1 MSQPFYVAGDWRHS
15 TDSRELRSPFDDAV
29 VGRFDVPTAKDLEDA
44 IATAAVT
51 HAAGPPPRYER
62 SEWLTRAADIVA
74 RDGEDLAR
82 LLVAEGGKPLK
93 AARAEVGR
101 LASTLRSS
109 AEEARRLDGEVLP
122 LDTATSY
129 GDRAGLVNRVP
140 VGPVLGITPFNYPLN
155 LAAHKVGPAL
165 AAGCPIV
172 LKPATATALSGL
184 ALSRVLDEAGVARG
198 YLSVL
203 PASGAMIDTVVDD
216 PRIAKI
222 SFTGSAEVGWELRR
236 RAPRARVTLEL
247 GGNAA
252 VVVCA
257 DADLELAA
265 DRICWGAFNQAGQS
279 CISAQRVYAE
289 REALDPLLEFLVA
302 RTDALVV
309 GDPSDEQTDVGPLI
323 DAANTARVEEWVAEA
338 IAGGAHA
345 TTGGKRDDPFYLP
358 TILTEVDPAMKV
370 SCDEVFGPVL
380 SVSAFDDFDE
390 ALDAVNAGRFGLQ
403 AAVFT
408 RSLDR
413 VFRAFDRLEVGGLI
427 INDVATWRADEM
439 PYGGVKESGSG
450 REGIR
455 YAIREMTEPRLLV
468 LNGIRW

>member
-1 MSQPFYVAGDWRHS
+1 MSQPFYVAGDWRTS
-15 TDSRELRSPFDDAV
+15 TDSRELRSPFHDAV

-44 IATAAVT
+44 LSAAAAT
-51 HAAGPPPRYER
+51 HAVGPPPRYER
-62 SEWLTRAADIVA
+62 SEWLARAADIVA
-74 RDGEDLAR
+74 RDREDLAR

-101 LASTLRSS
+101 LASTLRLS
-109 AEEARRLDGEVLP
+109 AEEARRLEGEVLP
-122 LDTATSY
+122 LDTATAY
-129 GDRAGLVNRVP
+129 GNRAGIVNRVP

-184 ALSRVLDEAGVARG
+184 ALGRVLEEAGVGRG

-203 PASGAMIDTVVDD
+203 PVSGPAIDTVVDD

-252 VVVCA
+252 VVVCS

-289 REALDPLLEFLVA
+289 RQVFDALLERLA
-302 RTDALVV
+302 AKTDALVV
-309 GDPSDEQTDVGPLI
+309 GNPADEQTDVGPLI

-338 IAGGAHA
+338 VAGGARA
-345 TTGGKRDDPFYLP
+345 VTGGKRDDPFYLP
-358 TILTEVDPAMKV
+358 TILTDVDPAMKV
-370 SCDEVFGPVL
+370 SCEEIFGPVL
-380 SVSAFDDFDE
+380 SVSAFDDFDH
-390 ALDAVNAGRFGLQ
+390 ALDSVNSGRFGLQ

-408 RSLDR
+408 SHLDR
-413 VFRAFDRLEVGGLI
+413 AFRAFDRVDVGGLI

>member
-1 MSQPFYVAGDWRHS
+1 MSRRFYIAGEWRTS
-15 TDSRELRSPFDDAV
+15 ADSRELRSPYDDAV
-29 VGRFDVPTAKDLEDA
+29 VDRYDIPGAQDLEDA
-44 IATAAVT
+44 LAAAAAT
-51 HAAGPPPRYER
+51 HATGPPPRYER
-62 SEWLTRAADIVA
+62 SEWLAGAADIVA
-74 RDGEDLAR
+74 RDREELAR

-101 LASTLRSS
+101 LGSTLRWS
-109 AEEARRLDGEVLP
+109 AEEARRLDGELLP
-122 LDTATSY
+122 LDTAAAY
-129 GDRAGLVNRVP
+129 GDRAGLVSRVP

-155 LAAHKVGPAL
+155 LAAHKIGPAL
-165 AAGCPIV
+165 AAGCPII

-184 ALSRVLDEAGVARG
+184 ELGRVLDEAGVAPG

-203 PASGAMIDTVVDD
+203 PVRGAVIDTVVGD
-216 PRIAKI
+216 PRVAKI

-257 DADLELAA
+257 DADLQLAA

-289 REALDPLLEFLVA
+289 RQVFDRLLELLA
-302 RTDALVV
+302 TSAEALVV
-309 GDPSDEQTDVGPLI
+309 GDPADEDTDVGPLI
-323 DAANTARVEEWVAEA
+323 DDANTARVEEWVAEA
-338 IAGGAHA
+338 VAGGAHA
-345 TTGGKRDDPFYLP
+345 VVGGKREDPFYLP
-358 TILTEVDPAMKV
+358 TILTDVDPAMRV
-370 SCDEVFGPVL
+370 SCEEVFGPVL
-380 SVSAFDDFDE
+380 SVSPFHDFDR
-390 ALDAVNAGRFGLQ
+390 ALESVNSGRFGLQ

-408 RSLDR
+408 GSLER
-413 VFRAFDRLEVGGLI
+413 AFRAFERVDVGGLI

-468 LNGIRW
+468 LNGVRW

>member
-1 MSQPFYVAGDWRHS
+1 MSRRFYIAGEWRTS
-15 TDSRELRSPFDDAV
+15 ADSRELRSPYDDAV
-29 VGRFDVPTAKDLEDA
+29 VDRYDIPGAQDLEDA
-44 IATAAVT
+44 LAAAAAT
-51 HAAGPPPRYER
+51 HATGPPPRYER
-62 SEWLTRAADIVA
+62 SEWLAGAADIVA
-74 RDGEDLAR
+74 RDREELAR

-101 LASTLRSS
+101 LGSTLRWS
-109 AEEARRLDGEVLP
+109 AEEARRLDGELLP
-122 LDTATSY
+122 LDTAAAY
-129 GDRAGLVNRVP
+129 GDRAGLVSRVP

-155 LAAHKVGPAL
+155 LAAHKIGPAL
-165 AAGCPIV
+165 AAGCPII

-184 ALSRVLDEAGVARG
+184 ELGRVLDEAGVAPG

-203 PASGAMIDTVVDD
+203 PVRGAVIDTVVGD
-216 PRIAKI
+216 PRVAKI

-257 DADLELAA
+257 DADLQLAA

-289 REALDPLLEFLVA
+289 QEVFDGLLELLA
-302 RTDALVV
+302 TSAEALVV
-309 GDPSDEQTDVGPLI
+309 GDPADEDTDVGPLI
-323 DAANTARVEEWVAEA
+323 DDANTARVEEWVAEA
-338 IAGGAHA
+338 VAGGAHA
-345 TTGGKRDDPFYLP
+345 VVGGKREDPFYLP
-358 TILTEVDPAMKV
+358 TILTDVDPAMRV
-370 SCDEVFGPVL
+370 SCEEVFGPVL
-380 SVSAFDDFDE
+380 SVSPFHDFDR
-390 ALDAVNAGRFGLQ
+390 ALESVNSGRFGLQ

-408 RSLDR
+408 GSLER
-413 VFRAFDRLEVGGLI
+413 AFRAFERVDVGGLI

-468 LNGIRW
+468 LNGVRW

>member
-1 MSQPFYVAGDWRHS
+1 MSQQFYVAGDWRNS
-15 TDSRELRSPFDDAV
+15 TDSRELRSPFDGAV
-29 VGRFDVPTAKDLEDA
+29 VGRFDVPTANDLEDA
-44 IATAAVT
+44 LAAAAAT
-51 HAAGPPPRYER
+51 HAAGSPPRYER
-62 SEWLTRAADIVA
+62 SGWLARAADIVA
-74 RDGEDLAR
+74 RDSDDLAR

-101 LASTLRSS
+101 LASTLRWS

-122 LDTATSY
+122 LDTETAY
-129 GDRAGLVNRVP
+129 GDRVGLVNRVP

-165 AAGCPIV
+165 AVGCPIV

-184 ALSRVLDEAGVARG
+184 ALGRVLDEAGVARG

-203 PASGAMIDTVVDD
+203 PVGGAMIDTVVDD
-216 PRIAKI
+216 PRIVKI

-252 VVVCA
+252 VIVCA
-257 DADLELAA
+257 DADLQLAA

-289 REALDPLLEFLVA
+289 RQAFNPLLELLA
-302 RTDALVV
+302 EKTDALVV
-309 GDPSDEQTDVGPLI
+309 GNPANEDTDVGPLI
-323 DAANTARVEEWVAEA
+323 DASSTARVEEWVAEA
-338 IAGGAHA
+338 VAGGAHA
-345 TTGGKRDDPFYLP
+345 VTGGKREDPYYLP
-358 TILTEVDPAMKV
+358 TILTDVDPAMKV
-370 SCDEVFGPVL
+370 SCEEVFGPVL
-380 SVSAFDDFDE
+380 SVSAFDDFDQ
-390 ALDAVNAGRFGLQ
+390 ALDLVNSGRFGLQ

-408 RSLDR
+408 SRLDR
-413 VFRAFDRLEVGGLI
+413 AFRAFGRVEVGGLI